1 MKQSM
6 VKRVGS
12 ALLAL
17 CLCVSLRRQRDFFCQ
32 FRKLSKPKLFQ

>member
-6 VKRVGS
+6 VKRVPVRQLG
-12 ALLAL
+12 
-17 CLCVSLRRQRDFFCQ
+17 SLRRQRDFFCQ